1 MMEDA
6 KEGAA
11 PEGAA
16 PPKRQP
22 YEKPA
27 VAWEESLEV
36 RPNLMAGCGKV
47 PGEGAQCDTAP
58 GS

>member
-1 MMEDA
+1 MEEG
-6 KEGAA
+6 KERAS
-11 PEGAA
+11 PEGQASGN
-16 PPKRQP
+16 RQP

-27 VAWEESLEV
+27 VAWEEGLEV

-47 PGEGAQCDTAP
+47 PGESAACDSAP